1 MSLYP
6 YDSKVLS
13 ESSSLTLLSG
23 TQFVHTVII
32 IVKLYSFLIEI
43 CDENYGIMLLD

>member
-1 MSLYP
+1 MIYNVTKPP

-13 ESSSLTLLSG
+13 ESSSLTLFSG

-32 IVKLYSFLIEI
+32 IAKL
-43 CDENYGIMLLD
+43 

>member
-1 MSLYP
+1 MTYNVTKPP

-32 IVKLYSFLIEI
+32 IAKL
-43 CDENYGIMLLD
+43 